1 MARCA
6 LTVQLPRVN
15 RRGYSIIEFI
25 LVLVLL
31 SIVAGMAIPKL
42 SFLRYRQDAAGRYV
56 QRTLITAQ
64 QISMRQPT
72 NVLVIMD
79 YAASRL
85 RIVED
90 TNANGSADA
99 AERMQSWKLPEG
111 AKFAIPGTTVDGAT
125 AYYATG
131 SGITSLTAGP
141 TLTFYPSGSAS
152 GNAFIYLG
160 VTSGRTD
167 ALRAIEFTGS
177 TARTRLWRYLNGGWR
192 RDSL

>member
-1 MARCA
+1 M
-6 LTVQLPRVN
+6 N
-15 RRGYSIIEFI
+15 RRGYSIIEFV

-31 SIVAGMAIPKL
+31 SIVAGMAVPKL
-42 SFLRYRQDAAGRYV
+42 SFMRYRQDAAGRYV
-56 QRTLITAQ
+56 QSKLIAAQ
-64 QISMRQPT
+64 TISLRQTT

-79 YAASRL
+79 YASSRI

-99 AERMQSWKLPEG
+99 AERWQSWKLPEG

-131 SGITSLTAGP
+131 SGITALSAGP

-160 VTSGRTD
+160 LPSGRTD
-167 ALRAIEFTGS
+167 ALRAIEFTGA
-177 TARTRLWRYLNGGWR
+177 TTRTRLWRYLNGGWK